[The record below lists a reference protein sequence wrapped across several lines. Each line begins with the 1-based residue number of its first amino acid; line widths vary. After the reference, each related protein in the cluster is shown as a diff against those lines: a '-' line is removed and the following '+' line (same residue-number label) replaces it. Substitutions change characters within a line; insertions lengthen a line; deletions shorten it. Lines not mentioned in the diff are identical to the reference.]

1 MSISLRLL
9 ADATSGG
16 ADFIAVFISE
26 KYGKDAWN
34 YIFTGNC
41 VILVLAASLFSLDK
55 ALYSVIFQ
63 FATTVAL
70 SSFYHRYQQKTLLII
85 TSNPDEIYY
94 LIRDKTRHDATA
106 FKGVGMY
113 RMAEKT
119 LLYSVVA
126 ANEDASLTAAIKK
139 IDPDAFINILKTEQ
153 IKGRFYKP
161 PKD

>member
-1 MSISLRLL
+1 M
-9 ADATSGG
+9 
-16 ADFIAVFISE
+16 
-26 KYGKDAWN
+26 
-34 YIFTGNC
+34 
-41 VILVLAASLFSLDK
+41 
-55 ALYSVIFQ
+55 
-63 FATTVAL
+63 
-70 SSFYHRYQQKTLLII
+70 
-85 TSNPDEIYY
+85 
-94 LIRDKTRHDATA
+94 RDKTRHDATA